1 MKDEFIEGHMNTQ
14 AVRMN
19 GSGFVYRNPLDGKI
33 YESIGQKPLNWDEG
47 YPPGIEPETPEAH
60 DYDAMRAKFQSLPNY
75 AMNREFIDQQIAKPE
90 DSQYEDPLWIGASR
104 ILYHYMNHKPA
115 RKRHGRNPATE
126 AQDAKPLDSGH
137 SYADWGVNFMLK
149 FNYNLPYMM
158 VQANKTRSMP
168 VDVAKAMYYLMETS
182 DRDGISASNTG
193 MGVAHAAW
201 DVTNWIGLATFGI
214 GMAGKQAGKIAT
226 KEGIKALLKE
236 IIMANPTKASVA
248 TGVEG
253 AMFSAADNLAQQS
266 VRINAD
272 QQTGINKG
280 ELGTASTIGAVVG
293 EEITRVGAPLVRKG
307 GELLKKGFEN
317 AKDKAQ
323 ASKDAKEIDNIV
335 DNELGMVKD
344 TSPKMDLDKSVGSGA
359 LRENVSFN
367 EIDELGFYSQL
378 LETAKIL
385 PPKISTSDA
394 IQIIKKKGGVKED
407 ELKWVGIDDFLKDQE
422 SKGNKS
428 FDRAELVNFIR
439 NNQVK
444 LQLNE
449 RRGTVEELERVSNPT
464 EDIISYE
471 KFDSENPSYFSEEM
485 DMLLENDEFGD
496 YDSITRFIRNK
507 LTGSETARGDPQEV
521 KVGELINELKE
532 LRSRESDMEIMHG
545 NIEGRSPE
553 LHGLLEAYME
563 DLVRIRYEDQPF
575 SRISVEGF
583 NQDRNDGFYAIGN
596 AEYGW
601 SLYKDGEIVGRHGR
615 YGQQYQINNP
625 HDIIQVREAVS
636 SNNFDEG
643 YIDYPSLGEDGETR
657 FSQYTLDGEDQGDYE
672 EITLTFANEKQ
683 ITDKNM
689 PTIRYNQIYTNSHFG
704 DGEVVH
710 YRSVNRDFS
719 DYLQVPANL
728 KSIEEIQSDWSQN
741 ARYGKGLLNE
751 KNIEDFNISAAEV
764 GEVLESS
771 IDDALPS
778 ILEEYG
784 IKVDEGNIG
793 FYKDIMEQA
802 LSVANKIPTQA
813 DYDDATSSFKFHK
826 GEIVASVMKELF
838 GLNTAFMEGRGR
850 KSVVSELFA
859 FGYEQAQLNEQKKLR
874 ASGEIE
880 EGEIVGLESWDAH
893 LRANLEN
900 KQFDIQNLYDKFVEK
915 HNLPKV
921 SADEYAGL
929 ADTGMMSNFL
939 RFEGRQLDAVDPTPF
954 SRTKTD
960 EAILHWRETGKLPE
974 GFTFGTAADGVPEL
988 DINAE
993 PKNYSKLMDTAV
1005 LTEEKEWMLSYANL
1019 WNEWQNLTNINIDG
1033 DITMMDV
1040 IPESFI
1046 KQMSQLMGMSLYT
1059 DLRKRMRKVKLKN
1072 TSALHKYPMYPDAPF
1087 VKGGKDF
1094 TNLALKRI
1102 LVQAMDEGKD
1112 GISLPSHELLTTIP
1126 DINIKNP
1133 LLYNKI
1139 IPKNLEALIEGTDA
1153 KIIDVPAE
1161 DVFNSEP
1168 NRMKSYQKFA
1178 ENRSLE
1184 EMKNH
1189 KFRVLLFTPAL
1200 KERIKK
1206 GFALFSALPLA
1217 MTGAEMITNQE
1228 GGDNVNTTY

>member
-14 AVRMN
+14 AVRIN
-19 GSGFVYRNPLDGKI
+19 GSGFVYRNPLDGKV

-115 RKRHGRNPATE
+115 RKRHGRNSTTQ

-193 MGVAHAAW
+193 MGIAHAAW
-201 DVTNWIGLATFGI
+201 DVTNWVGLATFGI
-214 GMAGKQAGKIAT
+214 GVAGKQAGKIAT
-226 KEGIKALLKE
+226 KEGVKAILKE

-253 AMFSAADNLAQQS
+253 AVFSAADNLAQQS

-272 QQTGINKG
+272 QQDGINKK
-280 ELGTASTIGAVVG
+280 ELTTASTIGAVLG

-307 GELLKKGFEN
+307 GEVLKKGLEN
-317 AKDKAQ
+317 AREKAQ
-323 ASKDAKEIDNIV
+323 ASKDKKEIDTIV
-335 DNELGMVKD
+335 DNEMGMVKD
-344 TSPKMDLDKSVGSGA
+344 TSPPMDKDKSVGSGA

-378 LETAKIL
+378 LEAAKIL
-385 PPKISTSDA
+385 PPKISTADA
-394 IQIIKKKGGVKED
+394 IQIIKKKGGVKEE
-407 ELKWVGIDDFLKDQE
+407 ELKWVGVDDFLKNQE

-428 FDRAELVNFIR
+428 FDRQELVNFIR

-444 LQLNE
+444 LQVNE
-449 RRGTVEELERVSNPT
+449 RKGTVQEMERVSNPA

-471 KFDSENPSYFSEEM
+471 RFDSENPGYFSEEI
-485 DMLLENDEFGD
+485 DMLLENEEFGD
-496 YDSITRFIRNK
+496 YDAITRFIRNK
-507 LTGSETARGDPQEV
+507 LTGSETARGDPDEV

-532 LRSRESDMEIMHG
+532 LRSRESDTEIYHG
-545 NIEGRSPE
+545 NVEGRSPE
-553 LHGLLEAYME
+553 LHGMLEEYME

-575 SRISVEGF
+575 SRVSVEGF

-601 SLYKDGEIVGRHGR
+601 TLYKDGEIVGRHGR
-615 YGQQYQINNP
+615 HGQEYQINNP

-636 SNNFDEG
+636 NNNFDEG
-643 YIDYPSLGEDGETR
+643 YIDYPSIGEDGETR
-657 FSQYTLDGEDQGDYE
+657 FSEYTLDGEDMQGDYE

-710 YRSVNRDFS
+710 YRSVGRDFT
-719 DYLQVPANL
+719 DIVNQPANV

-751 KNIEDFNISAAEV
+751 KNIEDFNTSAAEV
-764 GEVLESS
+764 GEILESS

-784 IKVDEGNIG
+784 IKVDEGNID
-793 FYKDIMEQA
+793 FYKNIMEQA

-813 DYDDATSSFKFHK
+813 DFNDATSSFKFQK
-826 GEIVASVMKELF
+826 GQLVASVMNELF
-838 GLNTAFMEGRGR
+838 GLNSAFMEGRGR
-850 KSVVSELFA
+850 KSVVSELFGY
-859 FGYEQAQLNEQKKLR
+859 GYEQAQLNEQKRLR

-880 EGEIVGLESWDAH
+880 EDEILGLESWEAH
-893 LRANLEN
+893 LRANLEA

-921 SADEYAGL
+921 SADEYNGL
-929 ADTGMMSNFL
+929 PDTGMMSNFL

-974 GFTFGTAADGVPEL
+974 GFTWGTSASDTIDEVEAA
-988 DINAE
+988 
-993 PKNYSKLMDTAV
+993 KLMDTAV
-1005 LTEEKEWMLSYANL
+1005 LTEEKEWMISYASIF
-1019 WNEWQNLTNINIDG
+1019 EEYENLTNINIDG

-1040 IPESFI
+1040 MSDGFI
-1046 KQMSQLMGMSLYT
+1046 KQVSQLMGMSLYT

-1072 TSALHKYPMYPDAPF
+1072 TSALNAYPMYPDAPF

-1112 GISLPSHELLTTIP
+1112 GIALPSHELLTTIR

-1139 IPKNLEALIEGTDA
+1139 IPKNLETLIEGTDA

-1161 DVFNSEP
+1161 DYLNNNP
-1168 NRMKSYQKFA
+1168 RRIGSYRQYGESRNMDEVKD
-1178 ENRSLE
+1178 
-1184 EMKNH
+1184 H
-1189 KFRVLLFTPAL
+1189 KFRLLLFTPAL

-1217 MTGAEMITNQE
+1217 ITGAEMMTNQE